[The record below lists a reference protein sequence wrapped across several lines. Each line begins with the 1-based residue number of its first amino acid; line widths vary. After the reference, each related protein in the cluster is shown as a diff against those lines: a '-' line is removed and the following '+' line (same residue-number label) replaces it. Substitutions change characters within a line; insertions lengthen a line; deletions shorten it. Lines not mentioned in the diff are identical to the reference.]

1 MKNIFKEI
9 GFPFPENA
17 KYIQK
22 EKGLKLRVHNGK
34 VCIEYA
40 KICDIARA

>member
-22 EKGLKLRVHNGK
+22 EKGLTVDGI
-34 VCIEYA
+34 VGA
-40 KICDIARA
+40 KTWKALLQ